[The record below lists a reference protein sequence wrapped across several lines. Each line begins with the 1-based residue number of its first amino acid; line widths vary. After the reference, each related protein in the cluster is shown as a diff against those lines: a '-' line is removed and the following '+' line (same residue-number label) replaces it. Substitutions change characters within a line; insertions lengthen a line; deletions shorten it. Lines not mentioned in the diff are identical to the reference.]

1 MARLGERAAGAMY
14 WNLVG
19 KVALMVVK
27 YAESIVLVRLL
38 GGEQYGALAGLLNLN
53 AMVVLFASL
62 GLENTLLRFLPEAVA
77 RGGPAAERRLV
88 GQAGAIRLIVS
99 LAVAAVL
106 YLAAEPIARLILHAP
121 EQAVL
126 VRVVGLMVIGLG
138 LQNLL
143 SRVLVARYE
152 QRFINLLQV
161 ALTTIYLVAAAL
173 TILAGGGVLGVM
185 ICQIALYGAT
195 LVFFGRRLR
204 TAAMP
209 TVENTFTGSPV
220 TVRRLFQFSGLLY
233 LYGVL
238 HFVFEKGMDVLL
250 LGALRDELVQ
260 VTWYVIGY
268 NFAFFAVS
276 FFSAAFSEGFTL
288 AFVSEV
294 AASGDEAKLKRVF
307 AVFMEYMYLF
317 IFPILIGGLLLGGD
331 LLRLMYG
338 ETGEGAIVPM
348 LILFFGLGVS
358 KMGGITANFLQALNK
373 EKALVKARLLFG
385 AINLA
390 LDLAFIPLWGATGAA
405 IATTIAVVAGIVYEW
420 TIVHRALHPDYP
432 VAFLAK
438 VLAASLVMGA
448 VVWWLGNLIAWHDL
462 LRLPVL
468 IVAGGVVFALLLIV
482 LRPFRREYVELI
494 DTLPLPG
501 KKIWLKWMTPRD

>member
-1 MARLGERAAGAMY
+1 VARLGERAAGAMY

-38 GGEQYGALAGLLNLN
+38 GGEEYGALAGLLNLN

-77 RGGPAAERRLV
+77 CGGPAAERRLV

-99 LAVAAVL
+99 LAAAAL
-106 YLAAEPIARLILHAP
+106 LFLAAEPIARLILHAP
-121 EQAVL
+121 DEAVL
-126 VRVVGLMVIGLG
+126 VRVIGLMVVGLG
-138 LQNLL
+138 LQHLL

-161 ALTTIYLVAAAL
+161 ALTVIYVGVAAV
-173 TILAGGGVLGVM
+173 TILAGGGVPGVL
-185 ICQIALYGAT
+185 ICQIVLYVAT
-195 LVFFGRRLR
+195 LVFFAQRLR
-204 TAAMP
+204 ATPAP
-209 TVENTFTGSPV
+209 TVEATLTGTPV
-220 TVRRLFQFSGLLY
+220 TVRRLFAFSGLLY

-250 LGALRDELVQ
+250 LGALCDELVQ

-288 AFVSEV
+288 AMVSEV
-294 AASGDEAKLKRVF
+294 AASGDETKLKRIF

-317 IFPILIGGLLLGGD
+317 IFPILVGGLLLGGD

-338 ETGEGAIVPM
+338 ATGEGAIVPM
-348 LILFFGLGVS
+348 LILFIGLSIS
-358 KMGGITANFLQALNK
+358 KMGGITANYLQALNK

-390 LDLAFIPLWGATGAA
+390 LDLAFIPLWGAAGAA

-432 VAFLAK
+432 IAFLGK

-448 VVWWLGNLIAWHDL
+448 VVWWLGNIIAWHDL

-468 IVAGGVVFALLLIV
+468 IVAGGAVFALLLIV
-482 LRPFRREYVELI
+482 LRPFRREHAELI

-501 KKIWLKWMTPRD
+501 KRFWLKWLTPRG